1 MCEPWQYQQEGRDG
15 RTRAEEE
22 LIGVEPL
29 WLGRSVMF
37 TFDNRTP
44 WKSEERRKIKGKKK
58 ERGGDEKRRGGQQKE
73 AGGWAREEKKGK
85 QKYKKERLCLVL
97 MKSDKDVI
105 QVEQCQC
112 EKFEL

>member
-1 MCEPWQYQQEGRDG
+1 MKREG
-15 RTRAEEE
+15 
-22 LIGVEPL
+22 
-29 WLGRSVMF
+29 
-37 TFDNRTP
+37 
-44 WKSEERRKIKGKKK
+44 
-58 ERGGDEKRRGGQQKE
+58 GGQQKE